1 MVTAAS
7 VVTPAVV
14 VVAAVVTLV
23 NVQEFKRVAGLSFLG
38 LGAAVHALLWPADP
52 SIVYWWAIPPAAG
65 GVLRF
70 PHLAEHDRRGA
81 WSMVVAVN
89 RYGPIIRGTAPAEP
103 FWRVSGCWLGSR
115 RSGPWSRPARISGA
129 AV

>member
-1 MVTAAS
+1 MLIAALGL
-7 VVTPAVV
+7 A
-14 VVAAVVTLV
+14 LG
-23 NVQEFKRVAGLSFLG
+23 VAGLSFLG

-103 FWRVSGCWLGSR
+103 FWRVAGLLAGLAPLGAVVAAGANLWPGSG
-115 RSGPWSRPARISGA
+115 SGA
-129 AV
+129 GTGARLVVTCDQA